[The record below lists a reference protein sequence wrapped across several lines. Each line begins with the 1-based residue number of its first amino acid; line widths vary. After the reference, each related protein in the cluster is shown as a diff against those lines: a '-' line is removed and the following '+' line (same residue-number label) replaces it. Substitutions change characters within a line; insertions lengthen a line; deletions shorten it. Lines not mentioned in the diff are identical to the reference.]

1 MQRHEVVAKRQLR
14 SRMLW
19 LVLAVICGLAFA
31 LGVVD
36 LLFLDDGAM
45 WLRLARTG
53 IFTLIGGAFLYWVGI
68 GAWNRAAGSPKRQKP
83 AE

>member
-1 MQRHEVVAKRQLR
+1 MQRYEVVAKRQLR
-14 SRMLW
+14 LRILW

-36 LLFLDDGAM
+36 LLFLDDGAI
-45 WLRLARTG
+45 WFRLARTA
-53 IFTLIGGAFLYWVGI
+53 IGGAFLYWVGV
-68 GAWNRAAGSPKRQKP
+68 GAWNRAAGSAQRQEP